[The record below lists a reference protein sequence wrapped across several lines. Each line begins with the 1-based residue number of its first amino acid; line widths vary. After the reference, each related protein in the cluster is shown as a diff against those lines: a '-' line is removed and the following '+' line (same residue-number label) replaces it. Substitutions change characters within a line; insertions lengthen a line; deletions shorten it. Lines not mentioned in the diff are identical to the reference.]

1 MAGFLFAVILP
12 KHLPSIAA
20 FDYGFPVC
28 EIVLE
33 GFNGMNAHRNVASS
47 TVGPEGDLASFAADW
62 AEPGGVGGH
71 WLEKGMDSAM

>member
-47 TVGPEGDLASFAADW
+47 TVGPEGD
-62 AEPGGVGGH
+62 
-71 WLEKGMDSAM
+71 